1 MILKTFALLALLI
14 PGQFPA
20 PKNVSSEALGS
31 VQYEVRYKLNG
42 LNTKV
47 ADATISLENGSW
59 EKQSVL
65 HARAS
70 IRAFS
75 IFRLFMNAE
84 YLADAYLTPGG
95 QEPVY
100 SFNPIKKGN
109 KEGKFSCTYDRK
121 AKMITSEFV
130 KPPADPV
137 VENHPL
143 DGHTMD
149 MLSLL
154 QYVRFQHFKAGESR
168 SLLLLM
174 GARSVSATL
183 TFQGTDTE
191 RFPGIKTERFL
202 LKMKE
207 RGLMENGSGNEITV
221 WRSTGDD
228 CRILGLETALSSGVM
243 VVTVKEP

>member
-1 MILKTFALLALLI
+1 
-14 PGQFPA
+14 
-20 PKNVSSEALGS
+20 
-31 VQYEVRYKLNG
+31 
-42 LNTKV
+42 
-47 ADATISLENGSW
+47 
-59 EKQSVL
+59 
-65 HARAS
+65 
-70 IRAFS
+70 
-75 IFRLFMNAE
+75 
-84 YLADAYLTPGG
+84 
-95 QEPVY
+95 
-100 SFNPIKKGN
+100 
-109 KEGKFSCTYDRK
+109 
-121 AKMITSEFV
+121 
-130 KPPADPV
+130 
-137 VENHPL
+137 
-143 DGHTMD
+143 MD

-183 TFQGTDTE
+183 TFQGADTE